1 MLSDLLYIGLK
12 PESQT
17 AKIPEQRE
25 YLMKFKNLNI
35 CLIVLFAS
43 TNVFASFSSTKIN
56 PGSIKGTVRAA
67 TGGTDK
73 QSTLVSK
80 ARLKLTNP
88 SLPKFILSVVSDD
101 SGAFIFESVPAGKYV
116 LTVEAD
122 SLPTITREITLASG
136 EQLVLDID
144 LNVSLNESVTIRYE
158 EGLLSTSDT
167 TTSNVVLAQTLA
179 TQPFKDDNYQSALP
193 LTPGIVQDASGNTFV
208 KGSRASQSNSTVN
221 GADVT
226 DPITGEPV
234 FELPLESVSSIQ
246 VEENPYSAEYGNFT
260 GGVTKIESKSGG
272 DDFKVNFARF
282 FPTFNNVISST
293 VDSFRPRLTLSGPI
307 IKNRL
312 SFLQS
317 FEYRFRRINVPN
329 LENPFNDTIIERFN
343 SFSQLDL
350 TINKSNALKVNF
362 AIFPQKT
369 RYYGL
374 NTFNPAQVTPNVKQ
388 RGYLLS
394 LSEQKVFKNTSFLVS
409 AVNYKTAEFDVFGQN
424 TQPLTIVSD
433 INRGNYF
440 ADTRRESSNLQWQE
454 TYFFRTYDFH
464 GKHTPKTG
472 LEFNHINVAA
482 RLNYNS
488 IFLRRLDNTL
498 AQRVDFV
505 NHDRFDY
512 GYNDFGAF
520 FQNRWV
526 LNPKLTLDGG
536 IRFDYDGVSEKL
548 NPAPRFSLLYSP
560 FANNRTIFRAG
571 VGLFYDRTLP
581 VAGYFGD
588 GTLESST
595 VNQIPNR
602 VVTNYAANGTTIIG
616 AARVF
621 SNQVSDNITS
631 PRSFRYSFNL
641 DQGITKNIIIRLGYL
656 QREGT
661 NELIVQPF
669 EQSAN
674 SGSLV
679 LSSDGE
685 SSYREFQ
692 VLASYNNARY
702 GTWNASYVWSQSRG
716 DLNTADALVGNFPSF
731 VVRPNDYGPQPFDV
745 PHRLLV
751 YGQIDLPYGIRIAPL
766 IEFRSGFPFSAIND
780 RLDFIGERNEA
791 GRFPKYLSV
800 DTQISKSFPIPYF
813 KRFDKYKLRA
823 GLMFFNMTNNFNPR
837 DVQNNISN
845 PNYGNFYN
853 SLGFQV
859 KGLLNIELK

>member
-1 MLSDLLYIGLK
+1 MNFKLPVVCLTLLLTI
-12 PESQT
+12 
-17 AKIPEQRE
+17 I
-25 YLMKFKNLNI
+25 
-35 CLIVLFAS
+35 
-43 TNVFASFSSTKIN
+43 NVFGNRSPIV
-56 PGSIKGTVRAA
+56 PGSIKGTVRAT
-67 TGGTDK
+67 TGSTDK
-73 QSTLVSK
+73 QSTLISK

-88 SLPKFILSVVSDD
+88 ELPNFILNTVSDD
-101 SGAFIFESVPAGKYV
+101 AGAFLFEDVPAAKYV

-122 SLPTITREITLASG
+122 NLPTLTREITLASG
-136 EQLVLDID
+136 EPLVLDID
-144 LNVSLNESVTIRYE
+144 LSVALSESVTIRYE

-167 TTSNVVLAQTLA
+167 TTSNVVLAQTLV

-193 LTPGIVQDASGNTFV
+193 LTPGVVQDVNGNTFV

-272 DDFKVNFARF
+272 DKFKVNFARF
-282 FPTFNNVISST
+282 FPTLNNVISST
-293 VDSFRPRLTLSGPI
+293 VDSFRPRLTLSGPL

-329 LENPFNDTIIERFN
+329 LEKPFNDTIIERFN

-350 TINKSNALKVNF
+350 TINKSNALKFNF

-388 RGYLLS
+388 RGYLVS
-394 LSEQKVFKNTSFLVS
+394 LSEQKVFENTSFLVS
-409 AVNYKTAEFDVFGQN
+409 AINFKTAEFDVFGQN
-424 TQPLTIVSD
+424 NQPLTIASD

-440 ADTRRESSNLQWQE
+440 ADTRRESKNLQIQE
-454 TYFFRTYDFH
+454 TFFFRTYDFG

-472 LEFNHINVAA
+472 LEYNHINVAA
-482 RLNYNS
+482 RLRYNS

-505 NHDRFDY
+505 NHNRFDY
-512 GYNDFGAF
+512 DYNDFGAF
-520 FQNRWV
+520 FQDRWV
-526 LNPKLTLDGG
+526 INPKLTLDAG
-536 IRFDYDGVSEKL
+536 IRFDRDGVSDKF

-571 VGLFYDRTLP
+571 VGIFYDRTLP
-581 VAGYFGD
+581 IAGYFGD
-588 GTLESST
+588 GTLDNSN

-602 VVTNYAANGTTIIG
+602 VVTNYAANGVNVIG
-616 AARVF
+616 ASRFF
-621 SNQVSDNITS
+621 SNRVADDIES

-641 DQGITKNIIIRLGYL
+641 DQGITKNVTLRFGYL

-669 EQSAN
+669 EQNVN

-679 LSSDGE
+679 LDSVGE

-692 VLASYNNARY
+692 VLASYNNPRY
-702 GTWNASYVWSQSRG
+702 GTWNASYVWSESRG
-716 DLNTADALVGNFPSF
+716 DLNTADAIAGNFPSY
-731 VVRPNDYGPQPFDV
+731 VVRPNDYGPQAFDV
-745 PHRLLV
+745 PHRLLI
-751 YGQIDLPYGIRIAPL
+751 YGQVDLPYGIRIAP
-766 IEFRSGFPFSAIND
+766 IVEFRSGFPFSAIND
-780 RLDFIGERNEA
+780 RLEFIGERNEA

-800 DTQISKSFPIPYF
+800 DTQISKSFPIPFF
-813 KRFDKYKLRA
+813 KRFDKYKLRG
-823 GLMFFNMTNNFNPR
+823 GLSLFNLTNNFNPR
-837 DVQNNISN
+837 DVQNNINN
-845 PNYGNFYN
+845 PNYGNYYN
-853 SLGFQV
+853 SLGVQV
-859 KGLLNIELK
+859 KALLNIELK